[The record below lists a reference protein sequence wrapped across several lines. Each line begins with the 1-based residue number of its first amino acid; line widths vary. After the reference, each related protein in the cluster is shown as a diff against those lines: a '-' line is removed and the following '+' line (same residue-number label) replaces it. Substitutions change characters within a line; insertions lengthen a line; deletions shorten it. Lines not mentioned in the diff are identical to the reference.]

1 MKIRLAAVLL
11 FLALP
16 SVALA
21 AGEVLLYRDPG
32 CGCCE
37 AWAQAVR
44 AKLDRKV
51 IVRDQ
56 VARVRLQRQ
65 SGLPPA
71 LSSCHTAIID
81 GFVIEGHVPVAE
93 VKRLLAARPAGV
105 KGLAVGGMP
114 IGSEG
119 MAAPSGARQ
128 HYDVV
133 AFGPAGARVFARY

>member
-1 MKIRLAAVLL
+1 MKIRLAAALL

-44 AKLDRKV
+44 AKLGRKV
-51 IVRDQ
+51 IVRDHA
-56 VARVRLQRQ
+56 ARAGLQRQ

-71 LSSCHTAIID
+71 LAACHTALVD
-81 GFVIEGHVPVAE
+81 GVVLEGHVPTVE
-93 VKRLLAARPAGV
+93 IKRLLAARPAGV

-119 MAAPSGARQ
+119 MAAPSGARRP
-128 HYDVV
+128 YDVV